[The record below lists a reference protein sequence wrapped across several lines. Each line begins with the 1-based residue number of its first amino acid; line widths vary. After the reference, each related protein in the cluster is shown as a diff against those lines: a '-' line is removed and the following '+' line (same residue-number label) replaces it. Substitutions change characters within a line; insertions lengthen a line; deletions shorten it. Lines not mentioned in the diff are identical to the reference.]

1 MASLHYLN
9 SKISDALYILT
20 VHEGDACTRLA
31 RVLPKLRILSP
42 ASFPENI
49 RDDFQWVQ
57 HMLNKGYKNPIPN
70 VLPAKLTGIQ
80 NRTARKVIE
89 KLIFIQDRINQL
101 VAESTQQH

>member
-9 SKISDALYILT
+9 SKLSDALYILT

-31 RVLPKLRILSP
+31 RVLPKLKILSLS
-42 ASFPENI
+42 SFPKDL

-57 HMLNKGYKNPIPN
+57 SMIKKGNKNPFSN

-89 KLIFIQDRINQL
+89 KLVFIQDRINSL
-101 VAESTQQH
+101 LD